1 MNQDVNHSKSNVPQ
15 ALGFWDMY
23 KESPEGKRVIDLFDL
38 GPVLDA
44 AEQMEHKGEMF
55 YGWAKGIYD
64 FACGKTPEL
73 FPKSYKTDFPADLA
87 DEFMAM
93 IINMKEDSGTI
104 DEMAPP
110 TREVFE
116 RFVDTY
122 YLSFTNEKGEE
133 VIYQKASDF
142 RAKSSSIHVLSLA
155 LFFWNPF
162 FVPMLYYGRFDIIQ
176 SSCARLGIE
185 LPALPRTSHYKEYL
199 MYYYDICVAINTW
212 AAEHQL
218 NDAEMCACLYDY
230 APRFASAEE
239 GNRDLPKPTNVWFV
253 GADKGDFET
262 IDDLA
267 DPTPHFWQCN
277 DRVLRG
283 DIVVVYCRTPRSYI
297 HSIWRAACDGIYNPF
312 DNYTSRTLLV
322 NGIRIPEITHKELR
336 EHPYFKEVPIVR
348 KNLQGIGRTELTAT
362 DYDELLKWVDEK
374 GGDVDALPK
383 LYDGSRQVRSDIKLE
398 KDVEEK
404 ILIPVLEDLGYVK
417 GDWVR
422 QLKYKK
428 GRGISEIP
436 DFVLLPEGEELHVH
450 SPLMIEAKL
459 HMKTSKERAENFS
472 QAYSYART
480 VYARYLGIC
489 DKIRLVLFERNAE
502 GCYDQSRP
510 VFDEQWAVILNDTPT
525 FSRLAKLIGKSVLQH
540 K

>member
-1 MNQDVNHSKSNVPQ
+1 MNT

-23 KESPEGKRVIDLFDL
+23 KASDEGKKVIDLFDL
-38 GPVLDA
+38 TLLFDA
-44 AEQMEHKGEMF
+44 MGDKTISDEKYDELF
-55 YGWAKGIYD
+55 FNWAKGVYD
-64 FACGKTPEL
+64 FANGKTPEL
-73 FPKSYKTDFPADLA
+73 FPKSYKTDFA
-87 DEFMAM
+87 DEYANAV
-93 IINMKEDSGTI
+93 IDLIYDLKEDTGI
-104 DEMAPP
+104 FDEENPS
-110 TREVFE
+110 RETFE
-116 RFVDTY
+116 RFADTY
-122 YLSFTNEKGEE
+122 YLSYPKEDGEE
-133 VIYQKASDF
+133 VVYLRAGDF
-142 RAKSSSIHVLSLA
+142 REKSSSVHILSMA
-155 LFFWNPF
+155 LYFWKSL

-176 SSCARLGIE
+176 SSCARLGIV
-185 LPALPRTSHYKEYL
+185 LPSLPRTNHYKEYL
-199 MYYYDICVAINTW
+199 MYYYDICVAIKAW
-212 AAEHQL
+212 REEHGL

-230 APRFASAEE
+230 APRFVAATQEKA
-239 GNRDLPKPTNVWFV
+239 DLPKPTNVWFV

-262 IDDLA
+262 IDNID
-267 DPTPHFWQCN
+267 DPTPHIWQCS

-297 HSIWRAACDGIYNPF
+297 HSIWRANCDGLFNPF
-312 DNYTSRTLLV
+312 DNYTTRTLLV
-322 NGIRIPEITHKELR
+322 NGIKIPEITHKELR
-336 EHPYFKEVPIVR
+336 EHPYFSNVPIVR
-348 KNLQGIGRTELTAT
+348 KNLQGIGRTELTAN
-362 DYDELLKWVDEK
+362 DYDELLKWIGEK
-374 GGDVDALPK
+374 GGEVESLPK

-404 ILIPVLEDLGYVK
+404 ILIPILEDLGYVK

-472 QAYSYART
+472 QAYSYARSIF
-480 VYARYLGIC
+480 ARYLGIC

-540 K
+540 

>member
-1 MNQDVNHSKSNVPQ
+1 MNS

-23 KESPEGKRVIDLFDL
+23 KGSDEGKRIIGIFDTL
-38 GPVLDA
+38 PLLEA
-44 AEQMEHKGEMF
+44 AEKKEFTDKDF
-55 YGWAKGIYD
+55 YNWAKGVFD
-64 FACGKTPEL
+64 FATEKVPEL
-73 FPKSYKTDFPADLA
+73 FPKSYKTDFAARYANDVVNISYDL
-87 DEFMAM
+87 
-93 IINMKEDSGTI
+93 KEDSGI
-104 DEMAPP
+104 FNEEFPS
-110 TREVFE
+110 RETFE
-116 RFVDTY
+116 RFVDSY
-122 YLSFTNEKGEE
+122 YLSYPDEE
-133 VIYQKASDF
+133 GKEIIYQKAGDY
-142 RAKSSSIHVLSLA
+142 RDKSSSVHLLSMA
-155 LFFWNPF
+155 LYFWNPL
-162 FVPMLYYGRFDIIQ
+162 FVPMLYYGRFDLIL

-185 LPALPRTSHYKEYL
+185 LPTMPRTNHYKEYL
-199 MYYYDICVAINTW
+199 MYYYDICVAIDAW
-212 AAEHQL
+212 RDEQGL

-230 APRFASAEE
+230 APRFVAATE
-239 GNRDLPKPTNVWFV
+239 GNTELPKPTNVWFV

-262 IDDLA
+262 IDNIE
-267 DPTPHFWQCN
+267 DPTPHFWQCSE
-277 DRVLRG
+277 RVLRG

-297 HSIWRAACDGIYNPF
+297 HSIWRAACDGMYNPF
-312 DNYTSRTLLV
+312 DNYTTRTLLV
-322 NGIRIPEITHKELR
+322 DGIRIPEITHKELR

-362 DYDELLKWVDEK
+362 DYDELLKWIGEK
-374 GGDVDALPK
+374 GGDVEALPK

-404 ILIPVLEDLGYVK
+404 ILIPVLMDLGYEK
-417 GDWVR
+417 SDWVR

-436 DFVLLPEGEELHVH
+436 DFVILPEGEELHVH

-480 VYARYLGIC
+480 IFAKYLGIC
-489 DKIRLVLFERNAE
+489 DKIRLVLFERNEE
-502 GCYDQSRP
+502 GCYDQSHP

-540 K
+540 QK